1 MDIRVDAWSDHL
13 PLLTSRFAL
22 AAIGMADIAAIAELG
37 NDFEIAKNTS
47 RVPFPLTTDSVAGWL
62 AGHGPDERALRIS
75 RREPGEDVLGV
86 VGLSFPQEGCGELG
100 YWIGRAHWGD
110 GIATEAAHTVVDFG
124 FETLGL
130 DAIEAACRVT
140 NPGSRRVL
148 EKCGF
153 QPCGHGLMHSI
164 AVGGSVPIERYGLD
178 RKTWY
183 SLKTWAH
190 A

>member
-13 PLLTSRFAL
+13 PLLTSRFVL
-22 AAIGMADIAAIAELG
+22 AAIGKADIAAIAELG

-47 RVPFPLTTDSVAGWL
+47 RVPFPLTTESVAGWL
-62 AGHGPDERALRIS
+62 AGHGPNERALRICP
-75 RREPGEDVLGV
+75 REDDPCILGV
-86 VGLSFPQEGCGELG
+86 VGLSFPLEGLG
-100 YWIGRAHWGD
+100 DLGCWIGRAHWGD
-110 GIATEAAHTVVDFG
+110 GIATEAAHAVVDFG

-130 DAIEAACRVT
+130 DAIEASCRVT
-140 NPGSRRVL
+140 NPGSRRVI